1 MILTASDRPKEPEW
15 VHVMEIHTTNRV
27 YRLFTDDLIVKE
39 QWCLA
44 LDDYL
49 RDRAKLEEE

>member
-1 MILTASDRPKEPEW
+1 MLTAADRPKEPEW

-39 QWCLA
+39 QWYLA

-49 RDRAKLEEE
+49 RGRAKLEEE